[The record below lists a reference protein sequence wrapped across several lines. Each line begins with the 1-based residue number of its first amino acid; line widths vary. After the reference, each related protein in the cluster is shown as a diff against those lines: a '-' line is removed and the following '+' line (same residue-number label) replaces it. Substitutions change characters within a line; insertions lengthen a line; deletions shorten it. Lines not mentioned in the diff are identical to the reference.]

1 MATTGILQ
9 IPLTND
15 LSRKIIHVD
24 MDAFYASIEE
34 REHPE
39 FVGKPLIIARN
50 PSDNGGKG
58 VVTTANYTARQFGVH
73 SAMAAQKALELCP
86 KAIFKQPDFTLY
98 RSVSEQVHTVF
109 KQYTDIIEYVA
120 LDEAYLDV
128 TANKADLASAVLLAR
143 KIQTEIKQVTQ
154 LTSSTGVSYN
164 KFLAKMASNY
174 RKPAG
179 TTVIMP
185 EQALTFLQDLPIEK
199 FHGVGKKTVPK
210 LHELDIYTGAD
221 LQQLTEFDLIQRFGK
236 MGDQL
241 YHHVHG
247 VDLRPVEYQRQRKSV
262 GREETFGQPLT
273 SETQVETELR
283 GLARGV
289 AKNLAKT
296 QKHGKTIVLKWRNRD
311 FETTTKRLTLN
322 DYVATESTIAFY
334 AQQLWDESGSLA
346 KGVRLLGIT
355 VTTLDPLTFEEISLP
370 LFERL
375 QQKE

>member
-1 MATTGILQ
+1 MATTVGVLQ

-39 FVGKPLIIARN
+39 FVGKPLIIARD
-50 PSDNGGKG
+50 PSDSGGKG

-86 KAIFKQPDFTLY
+86 KAIFKRPDFTLY
-98 RSVSEQVHTVF
+98 RSVSEQVHAIF
-109 KQYTDIIEYVA
+109 QRYTSVIEYVA

-128 TANKADLASAVLLAR
+128 TANKVDLASAVQLAR
-143 KIQTEIKQVTQ
+143 KIQVEIKQATQ
-154 LTSSTGVSYN
+154 LTSSTGISYN
-164 KFLAKMASNY
+164 KFLAKMASDY

-185 EQALTFLQDLPIEK
+185 EQALAFLNDLPIEK

-221 LQQLTEFDLIQRFGK
+221 LKRLTELELIQRFGK

-241 YHHVHG
+241 YRHVHG

-262 GREETFGQPLT
+262 GREATFGQPLS
-273 SETQVETELR
+273 SEEQVNAELR
-283 GLARGV
+283 VLARGV

-311 FETTTKRLTLN
+311 FETTTKRLTLT
-322 DYVATESTIAFY
+322 DYIAEETAITYY
-334 AQQLWDESGSLA
+334 AQQLWDESGSLD
-346 KGVRLLGIT
+346 KGVRLLGVT
-355 VTTLDPLTFEEISLP
+355 VTTLDPMAFEEISLP
-370 LFERL
+370 LFNHL
-375 QQKE
+375 K